1 MVGWAPTQKSDLGAL
16 ERHCM
21 YVPWVNWGVNTDSCE
36 DNGQRK
42 SRRRVGY
49 LRFRKIGSEFVK
61 RSSYSANSRAF
72 FQREE
77 RRKEGRGKVLRS
89 CWRRRRRRRRWKK
102 VGSCRRTVGS
112 RWPVVGGGRS
122 TKGMRKGMKRRQ
134 QLLLLL
140 LLLLSGPSSIPPPLP
155 PQIQFSPPLFSVV
168 RDLAPKGEV
177 ITAAIEGKGES
188 V

>member
-1 MVGWAPTQKSDLGAL
+1 M
-16 ERHCM
+16 
-21 YVPWVNWGVNTDSCE
+21 
-36 DNGQRK
+36 
-42 SRRRVGY
+42 
-49 LRFRKIGSEFVK
+49 
-61 RSSYSANSRAF
+61 
-72 FQREE
+72 
-77 RRKEGRGKVLRS
+77 
-89 CWRRRRRRRRWKK
+89 
-102 VGSCRRTVGS
+102 GSCRRTVGS

-134 QLLLLL
+134 QLLLL